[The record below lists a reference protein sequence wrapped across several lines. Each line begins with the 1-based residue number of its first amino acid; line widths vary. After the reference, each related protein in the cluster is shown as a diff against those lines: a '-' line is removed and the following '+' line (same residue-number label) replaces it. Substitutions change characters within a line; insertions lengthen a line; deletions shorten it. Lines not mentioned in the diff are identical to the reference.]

1 MLIIT
6 SVLAL
11 LLAASPALAVKWGG
25 VTGEYGVK
33 KVNISGMQFLKIG
46 QGARAVAMGDAFTAV
61 ADDINAI
68 FWNGSGLVH
77 VERVAY
83 QLNWTRFLLDTQLYS
98 AAAVWNT
105 RSARGE
111 VLGIAVTSHN
121 PKPSKET
128 TIYQPNGTGQD
139 VIVHNISVGLLYA
152 IKFTDKFS
160 FSAKANYVQEKLYTV
175 KTTGFTVD
183 VGSFFYTGFR
193 SLRIAMA
200 FRNFGPDR
208 KSGDRAYLLP
218 LVYNIGVAAEVYGEK
233 GDPSYLTASV
243 ESAFFVDFE
252 QRWHFGA
259 EIVAAER
266 ARVAGRLEVEL
277 RPREHCRGRG
287 PEADLRGPYD
297 HGGRGGFAPAE
308 ERRRRHVRS
317 ADPRFCRRHVL
328 TSASRKAAEWIEN
341 LM

>member
-1 MLIIT
+1 MKRSMLIT
-6 SVLAL
+6 ASVLAL

-33 KVNISGMQFLKIG
+33 KVNISGMQPLKIG
-46 QGARAVAMGDAFTAV
+46 QGARAVGMGDAFSAV

-68 FWNGSGLVH
+68 FWNGAGLVH

-83 QLNWTRFLLDTQLYS
+83 QLNWTHFIYDTQLYS

-111 VLGIAVTSHN
+111 VLGISVVSHQ
-121 PKPSKET
+121 PKPSPET
-128 TIYQPNGTGQD
+128 TIYQPEGTGQD
-139 VIVHNISVGLLYA
+139 VVVHNISVGLLYA

-160 FSAKANYVQEKLYTV
+160 FSAKANYNQEKLWTV

-200 FRNFGPDR
+200 FKNFGPDR

-259 EIVAAER
+259 ELWLQNALALR
-266 ARVAGRLEVEL
+266 AGWKWNYDLEGISAGIGVKQTF
-277 RPREHCRGRG
+277 
-287 PEADLRGPYD
+287 
-297 HGGRGGFAPAE
+297 GGRTITADVAISRLQKNDGVKMFDDYIRVSIGGTF
-308 ERRRRHVRS
+308 
-317 ADPRFCRRHVL
+317 
-328 TSASRKAAEWIEN
+328 
-341 LM
+341 

>member
-1 MLIIT
+1 MLIIA

-46 QGARAVAMGDAFTAV
+46 QGARAVGMGDAFTAV
-61 ADDINAI
+61 ADDVNAI

-111 VLGIAVTSHN
+111 VLGITVVSHN

-139 VIVHNISVGLLYA
+139 VVVHNISVGLLYA

-160 FSAKANYVQEKLYTV
+160 FSAKANYNQEKLYTV

-259 EIVAAER
+259 ELWLQNALALR
-266 ARVAGRLEVEL
+266 AGWKWNYDLEGINVGAGVKQTF
-277 RPREHCRGRG
+277 
-287 PEADLRGPYD
+287 
-297 HGGRGGFAPAE
+297 GGRTITADVAVSLLQKNDGVVMFDPPIRVSVGGTF
-308 ERRRRHVRS
+308 
-317 ADPRFCRRHVL
+317 
-328 TSASRKAAEWIEN
+328 
-341 LM
+341 

>member
-1 MLIIT
+1 M
-6 SVLAL
+6 
-11 LLAASPALAVKWGG
+11 
-25 VTGEYGVK
+25 
-33 KVNISGMQFLKIG
+33 
-46 QGARAVAMGDAFTAV
+46 
-61 ADDINAI
+61 
-68 FWNGSGLVH
+68 H

-83 QLNWTRFLLDTQLYS
+83 QANWTRFLLDTQLYS

-259 EIVAAER
+259 ELWLQNALALR
-266 ARVAGRLEVEL
+266 AGWKWNYDLESIAVGAGLKQTF
-277 RPREHCRGRG
+277 
-287 PEADLRGPYD
+287 
-297 HGGRGGFAPAE
+297 GGRTITADVAVSLLQQNDGVVMFDPPIRVSVGGTF
-308 ERRRRHVRS
+308 
-317 ADPRFCRRHVL
+317 
-328 TSASRKAAEWIEN
+328 
-341 LM
+341 

>member
-1 MLIIT
+1 MKRSMLIIA

-111 VLGIAVTSHN
+111 VLGISVVSHN

-139 VIVHNISVGLLYA
+139 VVVHNISVGLLYA

-259 EIVAAER
+259 ELWLQNALALR
-266 ARVAGRLEVEL
+266 AGWKWNYDLESIAVGAGLKQTF
-277 RPREHCRGRG
+277 
-287 PEADLRGPYD
+287 
-297 HGGRGGFAPAE
+297 GGRTITADVAVSLLQKNDGVVMFDPPIRVSVGGTF
-308 ERRRRHVRS
+308 
-317 ADPRFCRRHVL
+317 
-328 TSASRKAAEWIEN
+328 
-341 LM
+341 

>member
-1 MLIIT
+1 MKRSMLIIA

-11 LLAASPALAVKWGG
+11 LLAASPASAVKWGG

-46 QGARAVAMGDAFTAV
+46 QGARAAAMGDAFTAV

-68 FWNGSGLVH
+68 FWNGAGLVH
-77 VERVAY
+77 VENVAY
-83 QLNWTRFLLDTQLYS
+83 QLNWTRFLLDTQIYS
-98 AAAVWNT
+98 VAGAWNT

-111 VLGIAVTSHN
+111 VLGFTVASHH
-121 PKPSKET
+121 PQSSKET
-128 TIYQPNGTGQD
+128 TIYQPTGTGQTVD
-139 VIVHNISVGLLYA
+139 VHQLAVGLLYA

-160 FSAKANYVQEKLYTV
+160 FSAKANYVQEKLYTQ

-200 FRNFGPDR
+200 FKNFGPDR
-208 KSGDRAYLLP
+208 RTGDFAYLMP
-218 LVYNIGVAAEVYGEK
+218 LTYTVGIAAEVYGEK

-259 EIVAAER
+259 ELWLQNALALRGGWKWNYDLEGIVLGAGLKQTF
-266 ARVAGRLEVEL
+266 AGRAVT
-277 RPREHCRGRG
+277 
-287 PEADLRGPYD
+287 ADVAVSLLQKNDGVDMFDPLIRVSV
-297 HGGRGGFAPAE
+297 GGTF
-308 ERRRRHVRS
+308 
-317 ADPRFCRRHVL
+317 
-328 TSASRKAAEWIEN
+328 
-341 LM
+341 

>member
-1 MLIIT
+1 MKRSMLIIA

-111 VLGIAVTSHN
+111 VLGLTVVSHN

-139 VIVHNISVGLLYA
+139 VVVHNISVGLLYA

-160 FSAKANYVQEKLYTV
+160 FSAKANYNQEKLYTV

-200 FRNFGPDR
+200 FKNFGPDR

-218 LVYNIGVAAEVYGEK
+218 LVYNIGIAAEIYGEK
-233 GDPSYLTASV
+233 GDPSYMTASV

-259 EIVAAER
+259 ELWLQNALALR
-266 ARVAGRLEVEL
+266 AGWKWNYDLESIAVGAGLKQTF
-277 RPREHCRGRG
+277 
-287 PEADLRGPYD
+287 
-297 HGGRGGFAPAE
+297 GGRTITADVAVSLLQKNDGVVMFDPPIRVSVGGTF
-308 ERRRRHVRS
+308 
-317 ADPRFCRRHVL
+317 
-328 TSASRKAAEWIEN
+328 
-341 LM
+341 

>member
-1 MLIIT
+1 MKRSMLIIT

-33 KVNISGMQFLKIG
+33 KVNISGMHFLKIG

-83 QLNWTRFLLDTQLYS
+83 QLNWTRFLFDTQLYS

-111 VLGIAVTSHN
+111 ILGLTVTSHN

-128 TIYQPNGTGQD
+128 TIYQPTGTGQD
-139 VIVHNISVGLLYA
+139 VAVNNISVGLLYA
-152 IKFTDKFS
+152 VKFTDKFS
-160 FSAKANYVQEKLYTV
+160 FSAKANYVHEKLYTV

-208 KSGDRAYLLP
+208 KAGDYAYLLP

-259 EIVAAER
+259 ELWLQNALALR
-266 ARVAGRLEVEL
+266 AGWKWNYDLESIAVGAGLKQTF
-277 RPREHCRGRG
+277 
-287 PEADLRGPYD
+287 
-297 HGGRGGFAPAE
+297 GGRTITADVAVSLLQKNDGVVMFDPPIRVSLGGTF
-308 ERRRRHVRS
+308 
-317 ADPRFCRRHVL
+317 
-328 TSASRKAAEWIEN
+328 
-341 LM
+341 

>member
-1 MLIIT
+1 MLIIA

-83 QLNWTRFLLDTQLYS
+83 QLNWTRFIYDTQLYS

-111 VLGIAVTSHN
+111 VLGITVVSHN
-121 PKPSKET
+121 PKPSPET
-128 TIYQPNGTGQD
+128 TIHQPSGTGQD
-139 VIVHNISVGLLYA
+139 VVANDLSVGLLYA

-160 FSAKANYVQEKLYTV
+160 FSAKANYVSEQLYTI

-218 LVYNIGVAAEVYGEK
+218 LVYNIGIAAEVYGEK

-259 EIVAAER
+259 ELWLQNALALR
-266 ARVAGRLEVEL
+266 AGWKWNYDLEGINVGAGLKQTF
-277 RPREHCRGRG
+277 
-287 PEADLRGPYD
+287 
-297 HGGRGGFAPAE
+297 GGRTITADVAVSILQKNDGVDMFDPPIRVSVGGTF
-308 ERRRRHVRS
+308 
-317 ADPRFCRRHVL
+317 
-328 TSASRKAAEWIEN
+328 
-341 LM
+341 

>member
-1 MLIIT
+1 MKRSMLIIA
-6 SVLAL
+6 SVSAL

-111 VLGIAVTSHN
+111 VLGISVVSHN
-121 PKPSKET
+121 PKASKET
-128 TIYQPNGTGQD
+128 TIYQPSGTGQD
-139 VIVHNISVGLLYA
+139 VVVHNISVGLLYA

-259 EIVAAER
+259 ELWLQNALALR
-266 ARVAGRLEVEL
+266 AGWKWNYDLESIAVGAGLKQTF
-277 RPREHCRGRG
+277 
-287 PEADLRGPYD
+287 
-297 HGGRGGFAPAE
+297 GGRTITADVAVSLLQKNDGVVMFDPPIRVSVGGTF
-308 ERRRRHVRS
+308 
-317 ADPRFCRRHVL
+317 
-328 TSASRKAAEWIEN
+328 
-341 LM
+341 

>member
-1 MLIIT
+1 MKRSMLIIA

-11 LLAASPALAVKWGG
+11 LLAASPAMAVKWGG

-111 VLGIAVTSHN
+111 VLGLSVVSHN

-139 VIVHNISVGLLYA
+139 VVVHNISVGLLYA

-218 LVYNIGVAAEVYGEK
+218 LVYNIGIAAEVYGEK

-259 EIVAAER
+259 ELWLQNALALR
-266 ARVAGRLEVEL
+266 AGWKWNYDLESIAVGAGLKQTF
-277 RPREHCRGRG
+277 
-287 PEADLRGPYD
+287 
-297 HGGRGGFAPAE
+297 GGRTITADVAVSLLQKNDGVVMFDPPIRVSVGGTF
-308 ERRRRHVRS
+308 
-317 ADPRFCRRHVL
+317 
-328 TSASRKAAEWIEN
+328 
-341 LM
+341 

>member
-11 LLAASPALAVKWGG
+11 LLVAS
-25 VTGEYGVK
+25 
-33 KVNISGMQFLKIG
+33 QFLKIG

-111 VLGIAVTSHN
+111 VLGISVVSHN

-139 VIVHNISVGLLYA
+139 VVVHNISVGLLYA

-259 EIVAAER
+259 ELWLQNALALR
-266 ARVAGRLEVEL
+266 AGWKWNYDLESIAVGAGLKQTF
-277 RPREHCRGRG
+277 
-287 PEADLRGPYD
+287 
-297 HGGRGGFAPAE
+297 GGRTITADVAVSLLQKNDGVVMFDPPIRVSVGGTF
-308 ERRRRHVRS
+308 
-317 ADPRFCRRHVL
+317 
-328 TSASRKAAEWIEN
+328 
-341 LM
+341 

>member
-1 MLIIT
+1 MVIIT

-83 QLNWTRFLLDTQLYS
+83 QANWTRFLLDTQLYS

-259 EIVAAER
+259 ELWLQNALALR
-266 ARVAGRLEVEL
+266 AGWKWNYDLESIALGAGLKQTF
-277 RPREHCRGRG
+277 
-287 PEADLRGPYD
+287 
-297 HGGRGGFAPAE
+297 GGRTITADVAVSLLQQNDGVVMFDPPIRVSVGGTF
-308 ERRRRHVRS
+308 
-317 ADPRFCRRHVL
+317 
-328 TSASRKAAEWIEN
+328 
-341 LM
+341 

>member
-1 MLIIT
+1 MKRSMLIIT

-111 VLGIAVTSHN
+111 VLGISVVSHN

-139 VIVHNISVGLLYA
+139 VVVHNISVGLLYA

-259 EIVAAER
+259 ELWLQNALALR
-266 ARVAGRLEVEL
+266 AGWKWNYDLESIAVGAGLKQTF
-277 RPREHCRGRG
+277 
-287 PEADLRGPYD
+287 
-297 HGGRGGFAPAE
+297 GGRTITADVAVSLLQKNDGVVMFDPPIRVSVGGTF
-308 ERRRRHVRS
+308 
-317 ADPRFCRRHVL
+317 
-328 TSASRKAAEWIEN
+328 
-341 LM
+341 

>member
-1 MLIIT
+1 MKRSMLIIA

-46 QGARAVAMGDAFTAV
+46 QGARAVGMGDAYTAV

-68 FWNGSGLVH
+68 FWNGAGLVH

-83 QLNWTRFLLDTQLYS
+83 QANWTRFLLDTQLYS
-98 AAAVWNT
+98 ATAVWNT

-111 VLGIAVTSHN
+111 VLGLSVISHN

-139 VIVHNISVGLLYA
+139 VVVHNISVGLLYA

-200 FRNFGPDR
+200 FKNFGPDR
-208 KSGDRAYLLP
+208 TSGDRAYLMP

-259 EIVAAER
+259 ELWLQNALALR
-266 ARVAGRLEVEL
+266 AGWKWNYDLESIAVGAGVKQTF
-277 RPREHCRGRG
+277 
-287 PEADLRGPYD
+287 
-297 HGGRGGFAPAE
+297 GGRTITADVAVSLLQQNDGVVMFDPPIRVSVGGTF
-308 ERRRRHVRS
+308 
-317 ADPRFCRRHVL
+317 
-328 TSASRKAAEWIEN
+328 
-341 LM
+341 

>member
-1 MLIIT
+1 MKGSMLIIA

-11 LLAASPALAVKWGG
+11 LLVASPALAVKWGG

-83 QLNWTRFLLDTQLYS
+83 QANWTRFLLDTQLYS

-128 TIYQPNGTGQD
+128 TIYQPTGTGQD
-139 VIVHNISVGLLYA
+139 VAVHNISVGLLYA

-208 KSGDRAYLLP
+208 KSGDNAYLLP

-259 EIVAAER
+259 ELWLQNALALR
-266 ARVAGRLEVEL
+266 AGWKWNYDLEGISLGAGLKQTF
-277 RPREHCRGRG
+277 
-287 PEADLRGPYD
+287 
-297 HGGRGGFAPAE
+297 GGRTITADVAVSLLQQNDGVVMFDPPIRVSVGGTF
-308 ERRRRHVRS
+308 
-317 ADPRFCRRHVL
+317 
-328 TSASRKAAEWIEN
+328 
-341 LM
+341 

>member
-1 MLIIT
+1 MKRSMLIIA

-111 VLGIAVTSHN
+111 VLGISVVSHN

-139 VIVHNISVGLLYA
+139 VVVHNISVGLLYA

-233 GDPSYLTASV
+233 GDPSYMTASV

-259 EIVAAER
+259 ELWLQNALALR
-266 ARVAGRLEVEL
+266 AGWKWNYDLESIAVGAGLKQTF
-277 RPREHCRGRG
+277 
-287 PEADLRGPYD
+287 
-297 HGGRGGFAPAE
+297 GGRTITADVAVSLLQKNDGVVMFDPPIRVSVGGTF
-308 ERRRRHVRS
+308 
-317 ADPRFCRRHVL
+317 
-328 TSASRKAAEWIEN
+328 
-341 LM
+341 

>member
-1 MLIIT
+1 MKRSMLIIT

-83 QLNWTRFLLDTQLYS
+83 QANWTRFLLDTQLYS

-111 VLGIAVTSHN
+111 VLGLTVVSHN

-259 EIVAAER
+259 ELWLQNALALR
-266 ARVAGRLEVEL
+266 AGWKWNYDLEGIALGAGLKQNF
-277 RPREHCRGRG
+277 
-287 PEADLRGPYD
+287 
-297 HGGRGGFAPAE
+297 GGRTITADVAVSLLQQNDGVVMFDPPIRVSVGGTF
-308 ERRRRHVRS
+308 
-317 ADPRFCRRHVL
+317 
-328 TSASRKAAEWIEN
+328 
-341 LM
+341 

>member
-1 MLIIT
+1 MKRSMLIIA

-46 QGARAVAMGDAFTAV
+46 QGARAVGMGDAFTAV

-111 VLGIAVTSHN
+111 VLGISVVSHN

-139 VIVHNISVGLLYA
+139 VVVHNISVGLLYA

-200 FRNFGPDR
+200 FKNFGPDR

-218 LVYNIGVAAEVYGEK
+218 LVYNIGIAAEVYGEK
-233 GDPSYLTASV
+233 GDPSYMTASV

-259 EIVAAER
+259 ELWLQNALALR
-266 ARVAGRLEVEL
+266 AGWKWNYDLESIAVGAGLKQTF
-277 RPREHCRGRG
+277 
-287 PEADLRGPYD
+287 
-297 HGGRGGFAPAE
+297 GGRTITADVAVSLLQKNDGVVMFDPPIRVSVGGTF
-308 ERRRRHVRS
+308 
-317 ADPRFCRRHVL
+317 
-328 TSASRKAAEWIEN
+328 
-341 LM
+341 

>member
-1 MLIIT
+1 MLIIAA
-6 SVLAL
+6 VLAL
-11 LLAASPALAVKWGG
+11 LFTTSPASAVKWGG

-33 KVNISGMQFLKIG
+33 KVNVSGMQWLKIG
-46 QGARAVAMGDAFTAV
+46 QGARAEAMGDAFTAV

-83 QLNWTRFLLDTQLYS
+83 QLNWMRFLHDTQIYS
-98 AAAVWNT
+98 VAGAWNT

-111 VLGIAVTSHN
+111 VLGLSVTSHH
-121 PKPSKET
+121 PKRSKET
-128 TIYQPNGTGQD
+128 TIYQPSGTGQFVD
-139 VIVHNISVGLLYA
+139 VHQLSVGLLYA

-160 FSAKANYVQEKLYTV
+160 FSAKANYVQEKLYTK

-193 SLRIAMA
+193 SLRVAMA

-208 KSGDRAYLLP
+208 KTGDYAYLLP
-218 LVYNIGVAAEVYGEK
+218 LVYTVGVAAEVYGEK

-259 EIVAAER
+259 ELWLQNALALR
-266 ARVAGRLEVEL
+266 AGWKWNYDLLGVCVGAGVKQTF
-277 RPREHCRGRG
+277 
-287 PEADLRGPYD
+287 
-297 HGGRGGFAPAE
+297 GGRAVTADVAVSLLQKNDGVVMWDPPIRVSLGGTF
-308 ERRRRHVRS
+308 
-317 ADPRFCRRHVL
+317 
-328 TSASRKAAEWIEN
+328 
-341 LM
+341 

>member
-1 MLIIT
+1 MKRSMLIIT

-83 QLNWTRFLLDTQLYS
+83 QANWTRFLLDTQLYS

-193 SLRIAMA
+193 SLRIAMS

-233 GDPSYLTASV
+233 GDPSYLTASA

-259 EIVAAER
+259 ELWLQNALALR
-266 ARVAGRLEVEL
+266 AGWKWNYDLEGISLGAGLKQTF
-277 RPREHCRGRG
+277 
-287 PEADLRGPYD
+287 
-297 HGGRGGFAPAE
+297 GGRTITADVAVSLLQQNDGVVMFDPPIRVSVGGTF
-308 ERRRRHVRS
+308 
-317 ADPRFCRRHVL
+317 
-328 TSASRKAAEWIEN
+328 
-341 LM
+341 

>member
-1 MLIIT
+1 MKRSLLIIA
-6 SVLAL
+6 SVVAL

-33 KVNISGMQFLKIG
+33 KVNISGMKWLKIG
-46 QGARAVAMGDAFTAV
+46 QGARAEAMGDAFTAV

-83 QLNWTRFLLDTQLYS
+83 QLNWMRFLRDTQIYS

-111 VLGIAVTSHN
+111 VLGLSVTSHH
-121 PKPSKET
+121 PKPMKET
-128 TIYQPNGTGQD
+128 TIYQPTGTGQF
-139 VIVHNISVGLLYA
+139 VHVHQMQVGLLYA

-160 FSAKANYVQEKLYTV
+160 FSAKANYVQEKLFTE

-200 FRNFGPDR
+200 FRNYGPDR
-208 KSGDRAYLLP
+208 KTGDYAYLLP
-218 LVYNIGVAAEVYGEK
+218 LVYTIGVAAEVYGEK

-243 ESAFFVDFE
+243 ENAFFVDFQE
-252 QRWHFGA
+252 RWHFGA
-259 EIVAAER
+259 ELWLQNALALRAGWKWNYDLLGISMGVGLKQMFMGRTITADVAYSYLQENAGVKMFDDVI
-266 ARVAGRLEVEL
+266 RVSV
-277 RPREHCRGRG
+277 
-287 PEADLRGPYD
+287 
-297 HGGRGGFAPAE
+297 GGAF
-308 ERRRRHVRS
+308 
-317 ADPRFCRRHVL
+317 
-328 TSASRKAAEWIEN
+328 
-341 LM
+341 

>member
-1 MLIIT
+1 MLIIA
-6 SVLAL
+6 SVLTL
-11 LLAASPALAVKWGG
+11 LLATSPALAVKWGG

-83 QLNWTRFLLDTQLYS
+83 QANWTRFLFDTQLYS

-139 VIVHNISVGLLYA
+139 VVVHNISVGLLYA

-208 KSGDRAYLLP
+208 KSGDSAYLLP

-259 EIVAAER
+259 ELWLQNALALR
-266 ARVAGRLEVEL
+266 AGWKWNYDLESIAVGAGLKQTF
-277 RPREHCRGRG
+277 
-287 PEADLRGPYD
+287 
-297 HGGRGGFAPAE
+297 GGRTITADVAVSLLQKNDDVVMFDPPIRVSIGGTF
-308 ERRRRHVRS
+308 
-317 ADPRFCRRHVL
+317 
-328 TSASRKAAEWIEN
+328 
-341 LM
+341 

>member
-1 MLIIT
+1 MKRSMLIIT

-83 QLNWTRFLLDTQLYS
+83 QANWTRFLLDTQLYS

-111 VLGIAVTSHN
+111 VLGISVVSHN

-139 VIVHNISVGLLYA
+139 VVVHNISVGLLYA

-259 EIVAAER
+259 ELWLQNALALR
-266 ARVAGRLEVEL
+266 AGWKWNYDLESIAVGAGLKQTF
-277 RPREHCRGRG
+277 
-287 PEADLRGPYD
+287 
-297 HGGRGGFAPAE
+297 GGRTITADVAVSLLQKNDGVVMFDPPIRVSVGGTF
-308 ERRRRHVRS
+308 
-317 ADPRFCRRHVL
+317 
-328 TSASRKAAEWIEN
+328 
-341 LM
+341 

>member
-83 QLNWTRFLLDTQLYS
+83 QANWTRFLLDTQLYS

-259 EIVAAER
+259 ELWLQNALALR
-266 ARVAGRLEVEL
+266 AGWKWNYDLESIAVGAGLKQTF
-277 RPREHCRGRG
+277 
-287 PEADLRGPYD
+287 
-297 HGGRGGFAPAE
+297 GGRTITADVAVSLLQQNDGVVMFDPPIRVSVGGTF
-308 ERRRRHVRS
+308 
-317 ADPRFCRRHVL
+317 
-328 TSASRKAAEWIEN
+328 
-341 LM
+341 

>member
-1 MLIIT
+1 MLIIA

-33 KVNISGMQFLKIG
+33 KVNISGMQPLKIG
-46 QGARAVAMGDAFTAV
+46 QGARAVAMGDAFSAV
-61 ADDINAI
+61 ADDVNAI

-111 VLGIAVTSHN
+111 VLGITVVSHN

-139 VIVHNISVGLLYA
+139 VVVHNISVGLLYA

-160 FSAKANYVQEKLYTV
+160 FSAKANYNQEKLYTV

-208 KSGDRAYLLP
+208 KSGDHAYLLP

-259 EIVAAER
+259 ELWLQNALALR
-266 ARVAGRLEVEL
+266 AGWKWNYDLESIAVGAGLKQTF
-277 RPREHCRGRG
+277 
-287 PEADLRGPYD
+287 
-297 HGGRGGFAPAE
+297 GGRTITADVAVSLLQKNDGVVMFDPPIRVSVGGTF
-308 ERRRRHVRS
+308 
-317 ADPRFCRRHVL
+317 
-328 TSASRKAAEWIEN
+328 
-341 LM
+341 

>member
-1 MLIIT
+1 MLIIA

-33 KVNISGMQFLKIG
+33 KVNISGMKWMKIG
-46 QGARAVAMGDAFTAV
+46 QGARATAMGEAFTAV
-61 ADDINAI
+61 ADDINAM

-83 QLNWTRFLLDTQLYS
+83 QLNWTRFLYNTQIYS
-98 AAAVWNT
+98 IAAAWNT

-111 VLGIAVTSHN
+111 VLGFSVTSHH
-121 PKPSKET
+121 PEPSEER
-128 TIYQPNGTGQD
+128 TIHQPTGTGQM
-139 VIVHNISVGLLYA
+139 VNVHQLHVGLLYA

-160 FSAKANYVQEKLYTV
+160 FSAKANYVQEKLYTE

-208 KSGDRAYLLP
+208 KTGDYAYLLP
-218 LVYNIGVAAEVYGEK
+218 LVYTIGVAAEVYGEK

-243 ESAFFVDFE
+243 ESVFPVDFE

-259 EIVAAER
+259 ELWLQNAFALR
-266 ARVAGRLEVEL
+266 AGWMWNYDLLGLNAGVGVKQTL
-277 RPREHCRGRG
+277 
-287 PEADLRGPYD
+287 
-297 HGGRGGFAPAE
+297 GGRTITADVTWSPLQKNDGTKMFDDVIRVSVGGTF
-308 ERRRRHVRS
+308 
-317 ADPRFCRRHVL
+317 
-328 TSASRKAAEWIEN
+328 
-341 LM
+341 